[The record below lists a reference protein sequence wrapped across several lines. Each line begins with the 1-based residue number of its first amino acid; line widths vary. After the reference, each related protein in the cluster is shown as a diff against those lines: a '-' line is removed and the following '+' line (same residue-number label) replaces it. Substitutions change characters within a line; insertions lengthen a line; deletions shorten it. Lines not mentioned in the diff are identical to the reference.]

1 MLTVFKWSLLTK
13 CNLYTLL
20 KDSFKSVSSPGLFV
34 FDLAQ
39 AESVHI
45 LHSENFIAHSE
56 ASAAPLSICS
66 QV

>member
-45 LHSENFIAHSE
+45 LHLRILLHIQR
-56 ASAAPLSICS
+56 L
-66 QV
+66 QQLH